1 MCDCRDMDDGVIGF
15 GSGKE
20 GGYGGS
26 VGAMIITNVITKRY
40 DMSHEIWS
48 TILWYYAIDL
58 CS

>member
-1 MCDCRDMDDGVIGF
+1 MDDGVIGF